1 MLLNNNYIKIVL
13 RRTNKREMK
22 HILIL
27 WQSLSVPVS
36 VPPSRRIYHIFVG
49 TRSSKEGFANKNFM
63 NMELRDSYFGK
74 WLCKG
79 VSKEELKL
87 LMLHAY
93 LLDQLI

>member
-27 WQSLSVPVS
+27 WQSLS

-93 LLDQLI
+93 PLDQLI

>member
-1 MLLNNNYIKIVL
+1 
-13 RRTNKREMK
+13 
-22 HILIL
+22 
-27 WQSLSVPVS
+27 
-36 VPPSRRIYHIFVG
+36 
-49 TRSSKEGFANKNFM
+49 
-63 NMELRDSYFGK
+63 MELRDSYFGK

>member
-27 WQSLSVPVS
+27 WQSLS

-63 NMELRDSYFGK
+63 NMELRDTYFGT

-79 VSKEELKL
+79 VSKEEIKL

>member
-1 MLLNNNYIKIVL
+1 MLLNNSYIKIVL

-27 WQSLSVPVS
+27 WQSLS

-63 NMELRDSYFGK
+63 NMELRDTYFGK

-79 VSKEELKL
+79 VSKEELK
-87 LMLHAY
+87 
-93 LLDQLI
+93 